1 MKNLSFFFLLISLF
15 LISCNAP
22 QKAQTKVIKLL
33 ETTKSW
39 NGDTLPKYLEGT
51 PQVTILK
58 IIIPPKTKL
67 KMHKHPV
74 MNAAVMLKGELMVIT
89 TKQDTLKIKEGNAF
103 EEVVNTWHYG
113 LNNSNKPVEVLV
125 FYAGV
130 KERPITLH
138 K

>member
-130 KERPITLH
+130 KESPITLH

>member
-1 MKNLSFFFLLISLF
+1 MKILSFFFLLISLF
-15 LISCNAP
+15 FISCNKN
-22 QKAQTKVIKLL
+22 QETQTKVIKLL

-39 NGDTLPKYLEGT
+39 NGATLPKYLDGT
-51 PQVTILK
+51 PQITILK

-74 MNAAVMLKGELMVIT
+74 MNAAVVLKGELMVIT
-89 TKQDTLKIKEGNAF
+89 TKQDTLRIKQGNAF

-113 LNNSNKPVEVLV
+113 LNNSNKPVEILV

-130 KERPITLH
+130 KESPITIL